1 MRKRAFIIFFSI
13 VLSIYTLINLYIFTR
28 GWEVIPDNAY
38 LRFGYAV
45 LYSILF
51 LSFVV
56 GRFLERV
63 ALSWFSDV
71 LVWIGSFWLGAM
83 VYFFLILLIIDFLR
97 LINSIIPLF
106 PSFLTA
112 NYRETGQITA
122 IAVGAVV
129 LVVVVLGYINALKV
143 RVKKLE
149 VTIWKGIKPHGSLNI
164 VVASDIHLG
173 TLICKSRLERIV
185 ERINGLNPDLVLL
198 PGDVVDEDLGPV
210 IRQNL
215 GETLRTIKS
224 RLGVIAITG
233 NHEYIGGVEKACRYL
248 NEHGITVLR
257 DSWVEIEKGVV
268 IVGREDLSSR
278 QLAGKRRKPL
288 EELIAGVDRNSMVVI
303 LMDHQ
308 PFRLEDAEK
317 NGVDLQLS
325 GHTHHGQLW
334 PFNFITKKVYEV
346 SWGYK
351 KKGNTHFYVSSGV
364 GTWGPP
370 IRTGNR
376 PEIVNIQLTFA

>member
-13 VLSIYTLINLYIFTR
+13 VLSIYALINLYIFMR
-28 GWEVIPDNAY
+28 GWEVMAENTY
-38 LRFGYAV
+38 VRLGYTV

-83 VYFFLILLIIDFLR
+83 VYFFLILLVIDFLR
-97 LINSIIPLF
+97 LVNSIVPFF

-112 NYRETGQITA
+112 NDRESGQIAA
-122 IAVGAVV
+122 ITVGAAVLVV
-129 LVVVVLGYINALKV
+129 LVSGYINALKV

-149 VTIWKGIKPHGSLNI
+149 LIIRKGIKSQGSLKI

-185 ERINGLNPDLVLL
+185 ERINSLNPDLVLL

-224 RLGVIAITG
+224 RLGVVAITG
-233 NHEYIGGVEKACRYL
+233 NHEYIGGVEEACRYL
-248 NEHGITVLR
+248 SDHGITVLR
-257 DSWVEIEKGVV
+257 DSWVEIEKGIV

-288 EELIAGVDRNSMVVI
+288 EELMADVDKNSLAI

-370 IRTGNR
+370 IRTGNK
-376 PEIVNIQLTFA
+376 PEIVNIQLTSE

>member
-1 MRKRAFIIFFSI
+1 M
-13 VLSIYTLINLYIFTR
+13 R
-28 GWEVIPDNAY
+28 GWEVIPENAY
-38 LRFGYAV
+38 VRFGYAV

-56 GRFLERV
+56 GRFLERA

-83 VYFFLILLIIDFLR
+83 VYFFLILLVIDFLR
-97 LINSIIPLF
+97 LINSIVPFF
-106 PSFLTA
+106 PPFLTA
-112 NYRETGQITA
+112 NDGENGQIAA

-129 LVVVVLGYINALKV
+129 LVVVVSGYINALKV
-143 RVKKLE
+143 RVRKLE
-149 VTIWKGIKPHGSLNI
+149 LTIRKGIKSQGSLNI

-185 ERINGLNPDLVLL
+185 ERINSLNPDLVLL

-224 RLGVIAITG
+224 RLGVVAITG
-233 NHEYIGGVEKACRYL
+233 NHEYIGGVEEACRYL
-248 NEHGITVLR
+248 SDHCITVLR
-257 DSWVEIEKGVV
+257 DSWVEIEKGIV
-268 IVGREDLSSR
+268 IVGREDLSCR
-278 QLAGKRRKPL
+278 QLAGRRRKSL
-288 EELIAGVDRNSMVVI
+288 EELMAEVDKKLPVI

-317 NGVDLQLS
+317 NRVDLQLS

-346 SWGYK
+346 SWGYM
-351 KKGNTHFYVSSGV
+351 KKGDTHFYVSSGV

-376 PEIVNIQLTFA
+376 PEIVSIQLTFG

>member
-13 VLSIYTLINLYIFTR
+13 VLSIYTLINIYIFMR
-28 GWEVIPDNAY
+28 GWEVIPENIY
-38 LRFGYAV
+38 IKLGYAV
-45 LYSILF
+45 VYSILF

-56 GRFLERV
+56 GRFLERA
-63 ALSWFSDV
+63 ALSWFSDI

-83 VYFFLILLIIDFLR
+83 VYFFLILLVIDFLR
-97 LINSIIPLF
+97 LINSIVPFF

-112 NYRETGQITA
+112 NNRGTGQIAA
-122 IAVGAVV
+122 IAVSAIV
-129 LVVVVLGYINALKV
+129 LVVVVSGYINALKV

-149 VTIWKGIKPHGSLNI
+149 LTIRKGIKSRESLNI

-185 ERINGLNPDLVLL
+185 ERINSLNPDLVLL

-224 RLGVIAITG
+224 RLGVVAITG

-248 NEHGITVLR
+248 SEHGITVLR
-257 DSWVEIEKGVV
+257 DSWIEIEKGIV

-288 EELIAGVDRNSMVVI
+288 EELMAGVDKNLPVI

-317 NGVDLQLS
+317 NRVDLQLS

-334 PFNFITKKVYEV
+334 PFNFITKKVYDI

-351 KKGNTHFYVSSGV
+351 KKGNTHFYISSGV

-376 PEIVNIQLTFA
+376 PEIVNVQLTFE

>member
-13 VLSIYTLINLYIFTR
+13 VLSIYTLINLYIFMR
-28 GWEVIPDNAY
+28 AWEVIPENIY
-38 LRFGYAV
+38 VKLGYAV

-51 LSFVV
+51 VSFVA
-56 GRFLERV
+56 GRFLERA
-63 ALSWFSDV
+63 ALSWFSDI

-83 VYFFLILLIIDFLR
+83 VYFFLILLVIDFLR
-97 LINSIIPLF
+97 LINSIVPFF
-106 PSFLTA
+106 PSFLTVNNRKA
-112 NYRETGQITA
+112 GQILA
-122 IAVGAVV
+122 IAVSAVV
-129 LVVVVLGYINALKV
+129 LVVVVSGYINALKV

-149 VTIWKGIKPHGSLNI
+149 LTVRKGIKSRESLNV

-185 ERINGLNPDLVLL
+185 KTINSLNPDLVLL

-248 NEHGITVLR
+248 REHGITVLR
-257 DSWVEIEKGVV
+257 DSWVEIEKGIV

-288 EELIAGVDRNSMVVI
+288 DELMAGVDKNLPVI

-334 PFNFITKKVYEV
+334 PFNFITKKVYEI

-351 KKGNTHFYVSSGV
+351 KKGSAHFYVSSGV

-376 PEIVNIQLTFA
+376 PEIVNIQLTFS